1 MCSIRSDTERS
12 LGIMTK
18 HEDAAN
24 VRGVDTRVVDA
35 GGEMRADHQSAGA
48 SKRPDRLT
56 LAVFL
61 LSVLLG
67 GANGVAVRFSNMELP
82 PFWGA
87 FLRFACAS
95 MLLFGVVLL
104 RRSPMPSGRA
114 LVGVLLYGLL
124 GFGGGYA
131 FIYWGLVA
139 VPAGLGQVVLAL
151 VPLLTFFL
159 ALAHRQETFR
169 WRGLLGG
176 VLAVLGIS
184 IAYSAQVRADVPLL
198 SLLAVA
204 ASAACTAEAAVIIK
218 KFPRSDALVTNA
230 IAMGVG
236 ALLLLCLSFGVGE
249 RWFLPAKT
257 ATWAAV
263 VYLVIVGSIAVF
275 TLYLFVLRRW
285 TASATTYAFVLIPFV
300 TVLVSA
306 WLTGEAITPAL
317 LVGGA
322 LVLVGVW
329 IGAIMPQSGK
339 GG

>member
-1 MCSIRSDTERS
+1 
-12 LGIMTK
+12 MTTK
-18 HEDAAN
+18 REDATD
-24 VRGVDTRVVDA
+24 VRGVDARVVRT
-35 GGEMRADHQSAGA
+35 GGEMGADHQNARAG
-48 SKRPDRLT
+48 KRPDRIT
-56 LAVFL
+56 LAVFV
-61 LSVLLG
+61 LSILLG
-67 GANGVAVRFSNMELP
+67 GSNAVAIRFSNMELP

-95 MLLFGVVLL
+95 LLLFGVLLL
-104 RRSPMPSGRA
+104 RRPPMPRGRA
-114 LVGVLLYGLL
+114 LIGVLLFGLL

-176 VLAVLGIS
+176 VLAVVGIGV
-184 IAYSAQVRADVPLL
+184 AYSAQLSADVPLL

-218 KFPRSDALVTNA
+218 QFPRSDALVTNA

-236 ALLLLCLSFGVGE
+236 ALVLLGLSFVVGE
-249 RWFLPAKT
+249 QQFLPART
-257 ATWAAV
+257 VTWIAV
-263 VYLVIVGSIAVF
+263 IYLVIIGSIAVF
-275 TLYLFVLRRW
+275 TLYLFILRRW

-306 WLTGEAITPAL
+306 WLTAEPITPAL
-317 LVGGA
+317 LAGGA

-329 IGAIMPQSGK
+329 IGAIMQAPGK
-339 GG
+339 EG

>member
-1 MCSIRSDTERS
+1 
-12 LGIMTK
+12 
-18 HEDAAN
+18 
-24 VRGVDTRVVDA
+24 
-35 GGEMRADHQSAGA
+35 MRAEPQSTPARN
-48 SKRPDRLT
+48 RPDRLT

-61 LSVLLG
+61 LSCLLG
-67 GANGVAVRFSNMELP
+67 GANGVGIRFSNMELP

-87 FLRFACAS
+87 FLRFAGAS
-95 MLLFGVVLL
+95 LLLFAVVLL
-104 RRSPMPSGRA
+104 RRPPMPQGRA
-114 LVGVLLYGLL
+114 LTGVLLYGLL
-124 GFGGGYA
+124 GFGASYA

-159 ALAHRQETFR
+159 AMTHGQERFR
-169 WRGLLGG
+169 WKGLLGA
-176 VLAVLGIS
+176 VLAIAGIG
-184 IAYSAQVRADVPLL
+184 IAYSGQLSGDVPLL

-204 ASAACTAEAAVIIK
+204 ASAACMAEAAVVVK
-218 KFPRSDALVTNA
+218 QFPRSDAVVTNA
-230 IAMGVG
+230 IAMGTG
-236 ALLLLCLSFGVGE
+236 ALILLALSFVAGE
-249 RWFLPAKT
+249 QWSLPAKT
-257 ATWAAV
+257 ATWTAV

-285 TASATTYAFVLIPFV
+285 TASATTYGFVLIPFV

-329 IGAIMPQSGK
+329 IGAIMQPTARGSQNA
-339 GG
+339 